1 MEAINAIM
9 NMENDDARSIALE
22 KLKKFNG
29 TMNSAFPEMMLSTK
43 SRNDYIKRI
52 CMI

>member
-1 MEAINAIM
+1 MEAINAIK
-9 NMENDDARSIALE
+9 NMEGDAKKIAMK
-22 KLKKFNG
+22 KLMKFNG